1 MNTTLTPADLDPRR
15 QAMLLYFQGYRVARI
30 AEMLGEKVATVHS
43 WKKRDKWGDYGPLD
57 QMQLTTA
64 ARYCQLI
71 MKEHKEGKD
80 FKEIDLLAR
89 QSERHARIG
98 KFNNGGNEADLN
110 PNVANRNKG
119 PRRQPEK
126 NVFTDEQIEKLEE
139 IFHSSMFNYQ
149 RHWWEAGKTNRIRNL
164 LKSRQIGA
172 TFYFARE
179 ALIDAL
185 LTGRNQIFLSASKAQ
200 AHVFKQY
207 IIDFAKEVEVELK
220 GDPMVLPNGAT
231 LYFLGTN
238 ARTAQSYHG
247 NLYLDEYFWIPKFQE
262 LRKVASGMA
271 IHKKW
276 RQTYFSTPSSL
287 THSAYPFWSGAL
299 FNRGRNKADKVDID
313 LSHNNLA
320 PGLLCAD
327 GQYRQIVTVEDAV
340 RGGCNLF
347 DLDQLRMEYSP
358 DEYQNL
364 LMCEFVDD
372 LASVFPL
379 SELQACMVD
388 SWEVWTDF
396 HALALRPFGWREVW
410 IGYDPAKGTQN
421 GDSAGCVVVAPP
433 AVPGGKFRILERHQ
447 WRGMDF
453 RAQADAIKKLTE
465 QYNVTYIGIDSTGV
479 GHGVYENVKAFFPA
493 VREFVYNPNVKN
505 ALVLKAYD
513 IISHRRLEFD
523 AGHTDIAQSFMAIR
537 RATTASGN
545 RPTYEASRSE
555 EASHADLAWA
565 TMHALFNEP
574 LQGESATLFRRKY
587 YINGSHAGF
596 IMYMTDAAQNQEDVN
611 NLRNAMKSAKGPGN
625 FRNLFMYS
633 PNGKKDGLQI
643 IPLSEVAAKDEFLNI
658 KNVSRDDMMAAHR
671 VPPQM
676 MGIMPNNVGGFGD
689 VEKASRVFVRNELMP
704 LQKRLQEMNDW
715 LGKEAIQFN
724 TYSLDIV
731 P

>member
-1 MNTTLTPADLDPRR
+1 MKTTLTPADLDPRR

-71 MKEHKEGKD
+71 MKEQKEGKD

-98 KFNNGGNEADLN
+98 KFNDGGNEADLN
-110 PNVANRNKG
+110 PKVANRNKG

-126 NVFTDEQIEKLEE
+126 NVFSDEQIEKLEE
-139 IFHSSMFNYQ
+139 VFHASMFDYQ
-149 RHWWEAGKTNRIRNL
+149 RHWFEAGKTNRIRNL

-220 GDPMVLPNGAT
+220 GDPMVLPNGAA

-299 FNRGRNKADKVDID
+299 F
-313 LSHNNLA
+313 
-320 PGLLCAD
+320 
-327 GQYRQIVTVEDAV
+327 
-340 RGGCNLF
+340 
-347 DLDQLRMEYSP
+347 
-358 DEYQNL
+358 
-364 LMCEFVDD
+364 
-372 LASVFPL
+372 
-379 SELQACMVD
+379 

-396 HALALRPFGWREVW
+396 QALALRPFGWREVW

-421 GDSAGCVVVAPP
+421 GDSAGCVVMAPP
-433 AVPGGKFRILERHQ
+433 TVPGGKFRILERHQ

-453 RAQADAIKKLTE
+453 RAQADAIKQLTQ

-574 LQGESATLFRRKY
+574 LQGESANT
-587 YINGSHAGF
+587 S
-596 IMYMTDAAQNQEDVN
+596 
-611 NLRNAMKSAKGPGN
+611 
-625 FRNLFMYS
+625 
-633 PNGKKDGLQI
+633 
-643 IPLSEVAAKDEFLNI
+643 NI
-658 KNVSRDDMMAAHR
+658 
-671 VPPQM
+671 
-676 MGIMPNNVGGFGD
+676 
-689 VEKASRVFVRNELMP
+689 VEIF
-704 LQKRLQEMNDW
+704 
-715 LGKEAIQFN
+715 
-724 TYSLDIV
+724 
-731 P
+731 